1 MSRSD
6 QIEGFCHGF
15 VTVEGYL
22 ALSGGVLEFFK
33 IRKWFR
39 INRAISVGRL
49 AQLVRAPAL
58 QVATSPL
65 LLSLSPFFSIALHP
79 FRDSAFAQH
88 VTLFGC
94 LTCIS
99 DTFLAQQ
106 EVPGSDCR
114 GQMLCMKLASAGDCY
129 SHSRGVHIERH
140 RMLDDFVKKCL
151 TEINPALP
159 QHPLIGALG
168 VPPKL
173 PSISDP

>member
-22 ALSGGVLEFFK
+22 ALSGGVLEFRK

-39 INRAISVGRL
+39 INRATSVGRL

-65 LLSLSPFFSIALHP
+65 LLSLSPFFSIALHS

-88 VTLFGC
+88 ITLFGC

-99 DTFLAQQ
+99 DTFSAQQ
-106 EVPGSDCR
+106 EVHESDCR
-114 GQMLCMKLASAGDCY
+114 GQMLCLKIASEGDCY
-129 SHSRGVHIERH
+129 SHSWAEALVCDYQLAHASSTNASCPLQLDRH
-140 RMLDDFVKKCL
+140 GQS
-151 TEINPALP
+151 ENIWIQPAN
-159 QHPLIGALG
+159 
-168 VPPKL
+168 
-173 PSISDP
+173 